1 MKMTAGGFE
10 IIRLK
15 FGSLSQDAVDNINLI
30 VETCEKY
37 GLSYPQTAYVLASIA
52 WETARTF
59 KAIAEYGKGKGRK
72 YGTLYT

>member
-1 MKMTAGGFE
+1 MKMTPGGFA

-15 FGSLSQDAVDNINLI
+15 FVSLSQEAVDNINLI

-37 GLSYPQTAYVLASIA
+37 ELSYPQASYVLATVA

-59 KAIAEYGKGKGRK
+59 KPI
-72 YGTLYT
+72 